1 MIISQR
7 SASLGFTLLS
17 ACCLVSTPAL
27 AQTPLQ
33 RAMDAPTRGP
43 VYSYDISYSTPKIK
57 AAGRIDPTRPV
68 GKRVTVTRP
77 AKSAWTKEFKEAVAE
92 AEKNGDKDF
101 WCSAMF
107 ESIPANA
114 RLISETA
121 TTATYA
127 FKPKLNMENKDDAKF
142 SKNLTGRVTVDKKA
156 PAILS
161 YHLTAPKSFKINLL
175 ARINSFNL
183 DLSCAR
189 APDGRTYV
197 KRSEVKVSGSAL
209 GKSFSENRLQ
219 QHGGLKRASR

>member
-1 MIISQR
+1 MTIYRLPVTFPLLLVS
-7 SASLGFTLLS
+7 SSLLLS
-17 ACCLVSTPAL
+17 APAL

-33 RAMDAPTRGP
+33 QAMKAPTNGP
-43 VYSYDISYSTPKIK
+43 VYSYDISYQTPKIS
-57 AAGRIDPTRPV
+57 AAGRVDPTRPV
-68 GKRVTVTRP
+68 GKRVTVNRP

-114 RLISETA
+114 RLISQTA
-121 TTATYA
+121 ATATYA

-142 SKNLTGRVTVDKKA
+142 TKNLTGTVTIDKEN

-161 YHLTAPKSFKINLL
+161 YRLTAPKSFKINLL
-175 ARINSFNL
+175 ARIKSFSL
-183 DLSCAR
+183 DLRCAR

-197 KRSEVKVSGSAL
+197 KSSEVKVSGSAL
-209 GKSFSENRLQ
+209 GKNFSENRLQ
-219 QHGGLKRASR
+219 KHSGLRRVSR